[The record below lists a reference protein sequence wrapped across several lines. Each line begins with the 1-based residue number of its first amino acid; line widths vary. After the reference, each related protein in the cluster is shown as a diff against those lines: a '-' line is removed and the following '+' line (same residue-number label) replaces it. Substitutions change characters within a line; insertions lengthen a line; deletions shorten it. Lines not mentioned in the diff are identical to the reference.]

1 MKKRSIIFVLPII
14 SVLSGCKFYIFEPA
28 FLPKGNEVSLDA
40 FNNKLKELNSHP
52 FYSNNPYNNRPNN
65 KSVFEYENKY
75 KTTTISNGTEK
86 NENTYSTEKT
96 TKEYDLNNKVITYKR
111 NSTYQHIG
119 KGSKESGYQKN
130 ETNKSQVIQ
139 KTSNDEIQVIDL
151 LEKTYR
157 IDNTDIGSGGD
168 TFYDLYDSSI
178 ANEKTTCEQLIYQMT
193 ENAKNSSE
201 EYKFYINGNLLTIKQ
216 ETNVIDNKTIS
227 ACEIEKNVV
236 CTAQLNLNNEYK
248 LEFLYYSKVN
258 TTQNYNAKYL
268 IYNSGDCVKVTNITR
283 FKFTINKAN
292 LVLNQIDITDFTKV

>member
-14 SVLSGCKFYIFEPA
+14 SALSGCKFYIFEPA
-28 FLPKGNEVSLDA
+28 FLPKGNEVSLDE
-40 FNNKLKELNSHP
+40 FNNKLQELNSHP

-75 KTTTISNGTEK
+75 KTTTISNGSEK

-96 TKEYDLNNKVITYKR
+96 TQEYDLNNEVITYKR
-111 NSTYQHIG
+111 NYTYQRSG
-119 KGSKESGYQKN
+119 KGNKESGYQKN

-178 ANEKTTCEQLIYQMT
+178 ANEKATCEQLIYQMT
-193 ENAKNSSE
+193 KNAKTSSE

-236 CTAQLNLNNEYK
+236 CTAQLNLNNENK

-258 TTQNYNAKYL
+258 TTQNYNAKYFVSESKML
-268 IYNSGDCVKVTNITR
+268 
-283 FKFTINKAN
+283 
-292 LVLNQIDITDFTKV
+292 